1 MRRVASKRGQAAQLA
16 EEMLRCNLCE
26 VLGTQAGR
34 YVVRWILGILEP
46 PSMAG
51 NDVFIHGRAALHD
64 AAVSIEERLMQLAPD
79 EWAAALREEINERV
93 TAARSKDNE

>member
-1 MRRVASKRGQAAQLA
+1 
-16 EEMLRCNLCE
+16 
-26 VLGTQAGR
+26 
-34 YVVRWILGILEP
+34 
-46 PSMAG
+46 MAG

-64 AAVSIEERLMQLAPD
+64 VAVSIEERLMQLAPD

>member
-1 MRRVASKRGQAAQLA
+1 
-16 EEMLRCNLCE
+16 
-26 VLGTQAGR
+26 
-34 YVVRWILGILEP
+34 
-46 PSMAG
+46 MAG

-93 TAARSKDNE
+93 TAARSKNNE